1 MRSFFVGWAARLGRL
16 LATRGLGAE
25 DGAAPVVQHRLPCV
39 EVGAP
44 VALLAVTIG
53 APVAL
58 LACEPGAP
66 VPLLAVTIGAPE
78 AC

>member
-39 EVGAP
+39 SVSAP
-44 VALLAVTIG
+44 YCPIDLSVSG
-53 APVAL
+53 
-58 LACEPGAP
+58 P
-66 VPLLAVTIGAPE
+66 VPPLDLSVSVPYCAIDLSVSAPRP
-78 AC
+78 C